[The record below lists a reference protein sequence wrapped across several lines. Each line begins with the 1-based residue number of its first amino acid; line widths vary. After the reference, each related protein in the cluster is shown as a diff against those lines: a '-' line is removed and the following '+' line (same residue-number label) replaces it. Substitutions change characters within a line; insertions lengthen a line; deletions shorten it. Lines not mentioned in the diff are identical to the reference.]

1 MSKDSA
7 SKRTPNFTHVEEKLL
22 PELMEKHK
30 RVIENKKSGAVQWSD
45 KEKAWKQLE
54 EEFNGR
60 NIVTTFCSMTILKQ
74 KYNNLKKNSKNKFA
88 RNKQE
93 MLKTGGGASEFVAIN
108 DVDLTFKSILGNQ
121 IDGLPAV
128 YDSDDISSMYIIDFK
143 HNFLL

>member
-1 MSKDSA
+1 
-7 SKRTPNFTHVEEKLL
+7 
-22 PELMEKHK
+22 
-30 RVIENKKSGAVQWSD
+30 
-45 KEKAWKQLE
+45 
-54 EEFNGR
+54 
-60 NIVTTFCSMTILKQ
+60 MTILKQ

-93 MLKTGGGASEFVAIN
+93 MLKTGGGTSEFVAIN